1 MRTPKHTTRNV
12 AHLADEIT
20 DTMPQEV
27 IEWFSVS
34 RIGTQAFYEDQYD
47 YYKNDKEA
55 FLNDWEDAEMGEKL
69 ETYDME

>member
-12 AHLADEIT
+12 AYLADEIT

-27 IEWFSVS
+27 IV
-34 RIGTQAFYEDQYD
+34 QAFYEDQYD